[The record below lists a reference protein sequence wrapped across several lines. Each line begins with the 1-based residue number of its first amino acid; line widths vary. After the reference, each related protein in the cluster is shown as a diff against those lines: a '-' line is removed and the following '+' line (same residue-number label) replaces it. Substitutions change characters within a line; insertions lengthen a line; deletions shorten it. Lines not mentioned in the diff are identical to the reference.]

1 MQNEKPQRWLNADSS
16 ASATNTLCANS
27 GITTATIG
35 SSNTFVIDLIP
46 LQFAGG

>member
-35 SSNTFVIDLIP
+35 SSNTFVIGLNSSAV
-46 LQFAGG
+46 QGG